1 MKSLHR
7 NYSLLLLI
15 FLVTSC
21 GTQKQSVSTSN
32 SNPIKK
38 EVSPAENKSAK
49 TSSTTNSSS
58 SLKEYQKK
66 YDLLL
71 DNKSSEIDN
80 PELFR
85 FIDEWLLVPYKYA
98 GKSKAGV
105 DCSGLA
111 FLLMKQVYGTTISGS
126 SANIYEQTNPVSKAN
141 LKEGD
146 LVFFKINSPHISH
159 MGVYLANN
167 KFIHASTHG
176 GVVISELTD
185 AYYARCFYKAG
196 RINDLPSR

>member
-1 MKSLHR
+1 
-7 NYSLLLLI
+7 
-15 FLVTSC
+15 VTSC

-38 EVSPAENKSAK
+38 EVSPAENKSSKA
-49 TSSTTNSSS
+49 SSSTNSSS

-71 DNKSSEIDN
+71 GNKSCEIDN
-80 PELFR
+80 LELFR

-98 GKSKAGV
+98 GKSKFGV

-111 FLLMKQVYGTTISGS
+111 SLLMKQVYGKTISGS
-126 SANIYEQTNPVSKAN
+126 SANIYEQTNPVSRAN

-159 MGVYLANN
+159 MGVYLENN

-176 GVVISELTD
+176 GVVISDLID
-185 AYYARCFYKAG
+185 AYYARYFYKAG
-196 RINDLPSR
+196 RVNDLPSR